1 MVVCRCFWWVEF
13 TCQMSK
19 KEKQLSTTPWINEEI
34 LAKIDYAPRQTQ
46 DPKVLIL
53 TQNFFPRQI
62 KKSKTGYRAAK
73 NGAGL
78 IVISSHAGQFDQ
90 PPGNSVIT
98 VTYPGVEDM
107 FLLSF
112 SFVEFVWRP
121 LQWWYFQF
129 KRSWIPQFPQLLSR
143 SYCVGAS
150 WGARF
155 SEVPVN
161 FWGPGSNSQIE
172 I

>member
-1 MVVCRCFWWVEF
+1 METGRKSESRIERIDRFVGTAVRPSSLMRCIFRIERSCIRVVSISEYW
-13 TCQMSK
+13 TCM
-19 KEKQLSTTPWINEEI
+19 KQLSTTPWINEEI
-34 LAKIDYAPRQTQ
+34 LAKIDAPRQTQ

-73 NGAGL
+73 NG
-78 IVISSHAGQFDQ
+78 AGQFDQ

-121 LQWWYFQF
+121 LQ
-129 KRSWIPQFPQLLSR
+129 
-143 SYCVGAS
+143 
-150 WGARF
+150 
-155 SEVPVN
+155 
-161 FWGPGSNSQIE
+161 
-172 I
+172 

>member
-1 MVVCRCFWWVEF
+1 
-13 TCQMSK
+13 MSK

-112 SFVEFVWRP
+112 SSVEFVWRP
-121 LQWWYFQF
+121 LQ
-129 KRSWIPQFPQLLSR
+129 
-143 SYCVGAS
+143 
-150 WGARF
+150 
-155 SEVPVN
+155 
-161 FWGPGSNSQIE
+161 
-172 I
+172 

>member
-1 MVVCRCFWWVEF
+1 
-13 TCQMSK
+13 MSK

-73 NGAGL
+73 NG
-78 IVISSHAGQFDQ
+78 VGQFDQ

-121 LQWWYFQF
+121 LQ
-129 KRSWIPQFPQLLSR
+129 
-143 SYCVGAS
+143 
-150 WGARF
+150 
-155 SEVPVN
+155 
-161 FWGPGSNSQIE
+161 
-172 I
+172 

>member
-1 MVVCRCFWWVEF
+1 
-13 TCQMSK
+13 MSK

-53 TQNFFPRQI
+53 IQNFFPRQI

-73 NGAGL
+73 NG
-78 IVISSHAGQFDQ
+78 AGQFDQ

-129 KRSWIPQFPQLLSR
+129 KRSWIQLFLPFLLR
-143 SYCVGAS
+143 RRERAKGAL
-150 WGARF
+150 GCARF
-155 SEVPVN
+155 PEVPVT
-161 FWGPGSNSQIE
+161 FGARDQIVKSKYKE
-172 I
+172 

>member
-1 MVVCRCFWWVEF
+1 
-13 TCQMSK
+13 MSK

-73 NGAGL
+73 NGAG
-78 IVISSHAGQFDQ
+78 QFDQ

-129 KRSWIPQFPQLLSR
+129 KRSWIQLFLPFLLR
-143 SYCVGAS
+143 RRERKEP

-155 SEVPVN
+155 SEVPVT
-161 FWGPGSNSQIE
+161 FGARDQIVKSKYKE
-172 I
+172 

>member
-1 MVVCRCFWWVEF
+1 
-13 TCQMSK
+13 MSK
-19 KEKQLSTTPWINEEI
+19 KEKQLSTTPWINEET

-121 LQWWYFQF
+121 LQ
-129 KRSWIPQFPQLLSR
+129 
-143 SYCVGAS
+143 
-150 WGARF
+150 
-155 SEVPVN
+155 
-161 FWGPGSNSQIE
+161 
-172 I
+172 

>member
-1 MVVCRCFWWVEF
+1 
-13 TCQMSK
+13 MSK

-62 KKSKTGYRAAK
+62 KKSKT
-73 NGAGL
+73 
-78 IVISSHAGQFDQ
+78 VISSHAGQFDQ

-129 KRSWIPQFPQLLSR
+129 KRSWIQLFLPFLLR
-143 SYCVGAS
+143 RRERKEP

-155 SEVPVN
+155 SEVPVT
-161 FWGPGSNSQIE
+161 FGPGPGSNSQIE

>member
-1 MVVCRCFWWVEF
+1 
-13 TCQMSK
+13 MSK

-62 KKSKTGYRAAK
+62 KQKQDR
-73 NGAGL
+73 
-78 IVISSHAGQFDQ
+78 ISSHAGQFDQ

-112 SFVEFVWRP
+112 SFVEFVWR
-121 LQWWYFQF
+121 Q
-129 KRSWIPQFPQLLSR
+129 
-143 SYCVGAS
+143 
-150 WGARF
+150 
-155 SEVPVN
+155 
-161 FWGPGSNSQIE
+161 
-172 I
+172 

>member
-1 MVVCRCFWWVEF
+1 
-13 TCQMSK
+13 MSK
-19 KEKQLSTTPWINEEI
+19 KEKQLSTTPRINEEI

-112 SFVEFVWRP
+112 SFVDFVWRP

-129 KRSWIPQFPQLLSR
+129 KRSWIPQFPQNVFPFLLR
-143 SYCVGAS
+143 RRERKEP

-155 SEVPVN
+155 SEVPVT
-161 FWGPGSNSQIE
+161 FGARDQIVKSKYKE
-172 I
+172 

>member
-1 MVVCRCFWWVEF
+1 
-13 TCQMSK
+13 MSK
-19 KEKQLSTTPWINEEI
+19 KEKQLSTTPWIINEEI

-73 NGAGL
+73 NGAG
-78 IVISSHAGQFDQ
+78 QFDQ

-98 VTYPGVEDM
+98 VGNLPRRRGHVSPKLFFCRIRMEATAVMVFPIQAKLDSAVFAVLTASARAKGALGCPFLGSPG
-107 FLLSF
+107 
-112 SFVEFVWRP
+112 
-121 LQWWYFQF
+121 
-129 KRSWIPQFPQLLSR
+129 
-143 SYCVGAS
+143 
-150 WGARF
+150 
-155 SEVPVN
+155 N